1 MTTLNA
7 HTLGSR
13 DDAEAHYL
21 ALIDSA
27 AATARHIDPAQAE
40 VYREKL
46 AEAKA
51 GGGPRLT
58 AEADALGIDAET
70 VLNGVLQ
77 KHEQRQQHIH
87 RIELA
92 RITAKAAVRNAANAA
107 AMHRIYHDYKEAL

>member
-1 MTTLNA
+1 MATLSA
-7 HTLGSR
+7 STFTDR

-21 ALIDSA
+21 ALIDRTA
-27 AATARHIDPAQAE
+27 AKARHIDPALAE

-58 AEADALGIDAET
+58 AEANALGADPET
-70 VLNGVLQ
+70 VHNAVLRN
-77 KHEQRQQHIH
+77 HHRWQQHVN

-92 RITAKAAVRNAANAA
+92 RITAKAAVRNVDNAA
-107 AMHRIYHDYKEAL
+107 AMHRIYHQFEGSL

>member
-7 HTLGSR
+7 HTFASR

-21 ALIDSA
+21 ALIDNA
-27 AATARHIDPAQAE
+27 AAAARHIDPALAE

-46 AEAKA
+46 VEAKA

-58 AEADALGIDAET
+58 AEAKALGADTET
-70 VLNGVLQ
+70 VRNAVLRN
-77 KHEQRQQHIH
+77 HHRRQQHIN

-107 AMHRIYHDYKEAL
+107 AMHRIYREYQEAL

>member
-7 HTLGSR
+7 HTFASR

-27 AATARHIDPAQAE
+27 AAEARYIDPAQAE

-58 AEADALGIDAET
+58 AEAAALGADPET
-70 VLNGVLQ
+70 VRNAVLRN
-77 KHEQRQQHIH
+77 HHRWQQHTNH
-87 RIELA
+87 VELA
-92 RITAKAAVRNAANAA
+92 RITAKASVRNAATAA
-107 AMHRIYHDYKEAL
+107 AMHRIYSDYQEAL

>member
-7 HTLGSR
+7 HTFASR
-13 DDAEAHYL
+13 DDAEKHYL

-27 AATARHIDPAQAE
+27 AATARYIDPALAE

-51 GGGPRLT
+51 GGGPRLI
-58 AEADALGIDAET
+58 AEAAALGIDAET
-70 VLNGVLQ
+70 VLNGVL
-77 KHEQRQQHIH
+77 KNHEQRQQHIH

-107 AMHRIYHDYKEAL
+107 AMHRIYREYQEAL

>member
-7 HTLGSR
+7 HTFASL

-21 ALIDSA
+21 ALIDTA
-27 AATARHIDPAQAE
+27 AAAARHIDPAQAE

-58 AEADALGIDAET
+58 AEAAALGIDAET
-70 VLNGVLQ
+70 VLNGVL
-77 KHEQRQQHIH
+77 KNHEQRQQHIH

-107 AMHRIYHDYKEAL
+107 AMHRIYREYQEAL

>member
-7 HTLGSR
+7 HTFASR

-21 ALIDSA
+21 ALIDSTA
-27 AATARHIDPAQAE
+27 AKARHIDPALAE

-46 AEAKA
+46 SEAKA

-58 AEADALGIDAET
+58 AEANALGADPET
-70 VLNGVLQ
+70 VHNAVLRN
-77 KHEQRQQHIH
+77 HHRWQQHVN

-92 RITAKAAVRNAANAA
+92 RITAKAAVRNVDNAA
-107 AMHRIYHDYKEAL
+107 AMHRIYHQFEGSL

>member
-7 HTLGSR
+7 HTFASR

-27 AATARHIDPAQAE
+27 AATARQIDPAQAE

-58 AEADALGIDAET
+58 DEAKALGADPEAVRSA
-70 VLNGVLQ
+70 VLRNHHGW
-77 KHEQRQQHIH
+77 QQHVNTV
-87 RIELA
+87 ELA

-107 AMHRIYHDYKEAL
+107 AMHRIYREYQEAL

>member
-7 HTLGSR
+7 HTFVSR
-13 DDAEAHYL
+13 DDAVSHYL

-27 AATARHIDPAQAE
+27 AAAARHIDPAQAE

-58 AEADALGIDAET
+58 AEAAALGADPET
-70 VLNGVLQ
+70 VRNAVLRN
-77 KHEQRQQHIH
+77 HHRRQRHVNH
-87 RIELA
+87 VELA
-92 RITAKAAVRNAANAA
+92 RITTKAAVRNAATAA
-107 AMHRIYHDYKEAL
+107 AMHRIYHEFKEAL

>member
-7 HTLGSR
+7 HTFGSR
-13 DDAEAHYL
+13 TDAEAHYL

-46 AEAKA
+46 TEALA

-58 AEADALGIDAET
+58 AEAAALDIDAET
-70 VLNGVLQ
+70 VLNGVL
-77 KHEQRQQHIH
+77 KNHEQRQQHIH

-107 AMHRIYHDYKEAL
+107 AMHRIYREYQEAL

>member
-1 MTTLNA
+1 LATLSA
-7 HTLGSR
+7 STFTDR

-21 ALIDSA
+21 ALIDRTA
-27 AATARHIDPAQAE
+27 AKARHIDPALAE

-58 AEADALGIDAET
+58 AEANALGADPET
-70 VLNGVLQ
+70 VHNAVLRN
-77 KHEQRQQHIH
+77 HHRWQQHVN

-92 RITAKAAVRNAANAA
+92 RITAKAAVRNVDNAA
-107 AMHRIYHDYKEAL
+107 AMHRIYHQFEGSL

>member
-7 HTLGSR
+7 HTFASR
-13 DDAEAHYL
+13 ADAEAHYL

-27 AATARHIDPAQAE
+27 AAAARHIDPAQAE

-58 AEADALGIDAET
+58 AEANALGADSET
-70 VLNGVLQ
+70 VRNAVLRN
-77 KHEQRQQHIH
+77 HHYRQQRVNHV
-87 RIELA
+87 ELA
-92 RITAKAAVRNAANAA
+92 RITAKASVRNAATAA
-107 AMHRIYHDYKEAL
+107 AMHRIYHDFKGAL

>member
-7 HTLGSR
+7 HTFASR
-13 DDAEAHYL
+13 ADAEAHYL

-27 AATARHIDPAQAE
+27 AAAARHIDPAQAE

-46 AEAKA
+46 VEAKA

-58 AEADALGIDAET
+58 AEAKALGTDTET
-70 VLNGVLQ
+70 VRNAVLRN
-77 KHEQRQQHIH
+77 HHQRQQHVN
-87 RIELA
+87 RVELA

-107 AMHRIYHDYKEAL
+107 AMHRIYHEFKGAL

>member
-7 HTLGSR
+7 HTFASR

-27 AATARHIDPAQAE
+27 AAEARYIDPAQAE

-58 AEADALGIDAET
+58 AEAKALGIDADT
-70 VLNGVLQ
+70 VRNAVLRNHQ
-77 KHEQRQQHIH
+77 DWQQHVN

-107 AMHRIYHDYKEAL
+107 DMHRIYHEFKEAL

>member
-7 HTLGSR
+7 HTFASR

-27 AATARHIDPAQAE
+27 AAKARHIDPAQAE

-46 AEAKA
+46 TEAKA
-51 GGGPRLT
+51 GGGPLLK
-58 AEADALGIDAET
+58 AEAKALGTDADT
-70 VLNGVLQ
+70 VRNAVLRN
-77 KHEQRQQHIH
+77 HHRWQQHIN

-107 AMHRIYHDYKEAL
+107 AMHRIYHELKGAL

>member
-1 MTTLNA
+1 MATLSA
-7 HTLGSR
+7 STFTDR

-21 ALIDSA
+21 ALIDRTA
-27 AATARHIDPAQAE
+27 AKARHIDPAQAE

-58 AEADALGIDAET
+58 AEATALRADPET
-70 VLNGVLQ
+70 VRNAVLRN
-77 KHEQRQQHIH
+77 HHRRQQQVNHV
-87 RIELA
+87 ELA

-107 AMHRIYHDYKEAL
+107 AMHRIYHEFKGAL

>member
-1 MTTLNA
+1 MATLKA
-7 HTLGSR
+7 STFTDR

-21 ALIDSA
+21 ALIDRTA
-27 AATARHIDPAQAE
+27 AKARHIDPALAE

-58 AEADALGIDAET
+58 AEAAALGIDAEA
-70 VLNGVLQ
+70 VLNGVL
-77 KHEQRQQHIH
+77 KNHEQRQQHIH

-92 RITAKAAVRNAANAA
+92 RITAKAAVRNVDNAA
-107 AMHRIYHDYKEAL
+107 AMHRIYHQFEGSL